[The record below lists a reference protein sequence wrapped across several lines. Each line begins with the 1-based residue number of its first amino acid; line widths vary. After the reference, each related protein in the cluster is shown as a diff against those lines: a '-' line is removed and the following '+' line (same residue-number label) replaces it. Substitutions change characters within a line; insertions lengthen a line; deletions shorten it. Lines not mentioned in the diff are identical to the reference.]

1 MSAIMGNL
9 NNMSIRAIITG
20 ASGMVGEGVLIECL
34 ESSKVEAV
42 LVLGRKPCGIT
53 HPKLKEV
60 LVKDFTDL
68 TVVENEL
75 KGYNACFFCAGVSS
89 VGKTEEEFRHLT
101 YDVTMNVANT
111 LVKVDPES
119 AKNMTF
125 TYVTGGGTD
134 STEKGSVMW
143 ARVKGKTENDLM
155 KLPFKNVFPYRV
167 GYMHPIAGMKH
178 VLKMYYLFMWMY
190 PLAVKLWPSYAIS
203 LKEVGDSMIASTELS
218 GEKRPLFHS
227 DIRALTAKGE

>member
-1 MSAIMGNL
+1 MN
-9 NNMSIRAIITG
+9 IRAIVTG

-34 ESSKVEAV
+34 ESPKVEAV
-42 LVLGRKPCGIT
+42 LVLGRRPSGIT

-60 LVKDFTDL
+60 LVKDFLDL
-68 TVVENEL
+68 TAVENEL

-89 VGKTEEEFRHLT
+89 LGKTEEEFRHLT

-111 LVKVDPES
+111 LVKVDPEGV
-119 AKNMTF
+119 KDMTF
-125 TYVTGGGTD
+125 TYVTGGGAD

-178 VLKMYYLFMWMY
+178 VLTAYKFIAWMY
-190 PLAVKLWPSYAIS
+190 PLAVKMWPSYAIS
-203 LKEVGDSMIASTELS
+203 LKEVGDSMIASTELG
-218 GEKRPLFHS
+218 GERRPLFHS
-227 DIRALTAKGE
+227 DIRTLTAQK